1 MKKFIHK
8 VTELFFS
15 MDAKRKMLVS
25 LAKSMQSEI
34 DTFGLSWD
42 SIENKDLFAKSIG
55 KYAQLKRENR
65 PMYDKIK

>member
-1 MKKFIHK
+1 
-8 VTELFFS
+8 
-15 MDAKRKMLVS
+15 MDPKRDMLVS

-42 SIENKDLFAKSIG
+42 SRENKDLSAKSIG
-55 KYAQLKRENR
+55 KYAQLKRENK